1 MSNIIHK
8 NRLLE
13 IFKAGKV
20 ATGCFVAELRQP
32 SVAQLLG
39 WGGLDFLLIDNEH
52 GQWPIDKI
60 AGICTS
66 ARYANITPIV
76 RVPDYAYANIAQP
89 LDAGAQG
96 LLFPRIEN
104 AQQVLDIIGIARYP
118 PEGKRGNATNRSYCD
133 FRLGNVTEAM
143 AAHNRETLL
152 IFQIET
158 KEALENLDSILT
170 IPGVGAVLIG
180 PNDLSISLGVEGQI
194 NSEVMVSAFNRV
206 LEKCKEY
213 NVVPGCHIN
222 DTNLA
227 AQWAKKGF
235 RLVSS
240 SADTMM
246 VQMGAKLVNET
257 IKQACGQL

>member
-1 MSNIIHK
+1 MSDIIPVNK
-8 NRLLE
+8 LRDL
-13 IFKAGKV
+13 FSAGKV
-20 ATGCFVAELRQP
+20 ATGCFVDELRLG
-32 SVAQLLG
+32 SVAQLMA
-39 WGGLDFLLIDNEH
+39 WGGLDFILIDNEH
-52 GQWPIDKI
+52 GPWPIDKI
-60 AGICTS
+60 VEVCTV
-66 ARYANITPIV
+66 ARYAKITPIV
-76 RVPDYAYANIAQP
+76 RVPDYSYAAIAQP
-89 LDAGAQG
+89 LDAGAQA

-104 AQQVLDIIGIARYP
+104 AQQVRDIIQIARYP
-118 PEGKRGNATNRSYCD
+118 PEGKRGNATNRHYCD
-133 FRLGNVTEAM
+133 FRLGDVTEAM
-143 AAHNRETLL
+143 AAHNKQTML

-158 KEALENLDSILT
+158 KEALENLDEILSI
-170 IPGVGAVLIG
+170 PSVDAVLIG
-180 PNDLSISLGVEGQI
+180 PNDLSISLGVPGQI
-194 NSEVMVSAFNRV
+194 NSEIMVNAFNTV
-206 LEKCKEY
+206 LAKCKQY